1 MNGVDLHLEVR
12 GPRVLAGLTEAL
24 REAVRTGRLAP
35 GSKLPSSRTLAT
47 DLGLARNT
55 VVAAYGSLIDEGWLT
70 ARPGAGTVVARRTPP
85 PTTPRPLPAQEVQPL
100 HDLRP
105 GRPDTSSFPRADWSR
120 ATRRALEQAPHE
132 VFTYSSPF
140 GRIELRRA
148 LADYLARARGVYADP
163 SRILV
168 CSGASHGLS
177 LLATALRARQVHR
190 IAVESYGMPMLRDR
204 FTAAGLRTVAVPVD
218 ADGARIGRLPGV
230 GALLLTP
237 AHQFPTGAPLHPA
250 RRAAVVDWARQT
262 GGMIV
267 EDDYDG
273 EFRYDRKPVGA
284 LQGLSP
290 EHVVYLGTASKTVAP
305 GLRLGWMVLP
315 DALADDV
322 ARALGGVS
330 QTSALDQLVLAE
342 LLDSGA
348 YDRHV
353 RAMRAQYRQRRDD
366 LTSALPG
373 RVHGISAGLHALVE
387 LPRGTEN
394 AVLREAAAQKLALLG
409 LDWFRHPAT
418 EPERDAVVVG
428 FATPSRSG
436 WPAALAALTR
446 VLA

>member
-35 GSKLPSSRTLAT
+35 GSKLPSSRTLAA

-55 VVAAYGSLIDEGWLT
+55 VVAAYGSLVDEGWLT
-70 ARPGAGTVVARRTPP
+70 ARPGAGTLVASRTPP
-85 PTTPRPLPAQEVQPL
+85 RTTPRALPPAEVQPL

-120 ATRRALEQAPHE
+120 ATRRALDRAPHE

-168 CSGASHGLS
+168 CSGASHGMA
-177 LLATALRARQVHR
+177 LLAQTLRARHVQR

-204 FTAAGLRTVAVPVD
+204 FTTAGLRTVPVPVD
-218 ADGARIGRLPGV
+218 TEGAEIGRLPGV
-230 GALLLTP
+230 GAVLLTP

-250 RRAAVVDWARQT
+250 RRAAAVEWARRT
-262 GGMIV
+262 GGLIV

-290 EHVVYLGTASKTVAP
+290 DHVIYLGTASKTIAP

-315 DALADDV
+315 DAIADDV

-353 RAMRAQYRQRRDD
+353 RAMRVQYRRRRDD
-366 LTSALPG
+366 LTSALAG
-373 RVHGISAGLHALVE
+373 RVRGIAAGLHALVE
-387 LPRGTEN
+387 LPRGTE
-394 AVLREAAAQKLALLG
+394 AVAVREAAAQRLAVLG
-409 LDWFRHPAT
+409 LDWFRHPSAAA
-418 EPERDAVVVG
+418 ERDAVVVG